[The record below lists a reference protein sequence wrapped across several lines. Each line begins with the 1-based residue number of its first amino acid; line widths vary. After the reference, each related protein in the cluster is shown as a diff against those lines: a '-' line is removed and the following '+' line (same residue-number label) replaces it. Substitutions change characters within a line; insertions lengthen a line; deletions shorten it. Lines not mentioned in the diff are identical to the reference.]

1 MMLLVYHSACTRQL
15 QQGLESAV
23 TGGTMLSAPEVLWR
37 AIVNGDVASVEAII
51 RQGGLV
57 SGRTQDPSGH
67 SVLWDAVAFQRPE
80 VAILLLRLFPPDML
94 HGVALGELHQRNGNS
109 LLHLVSSFQQFDSQ
123 SEGLFAMLFE
133 RMPEALRMHRNLKGQ
148 SFLHVAAGRRNFWV
162 LRYAAARGLASLFSV
177 ADSVGYTPRKLL
189 EQHLAQLHIQ
199 PPQLRAAFGDTR
211 LPTWCTFGS
220 LKPGRPGESRPFS
233 DVCVE
238 VEWKGTVT
246 KLDAHRVI
254 LATGSPLWHQ
264 QLRERGTQGLSEPQ
278 ALQVECPSVEV
289 VTYALG
295 YLYTGDL
302 EGCSFQKDAE
312 RFIVVGTIIIITT
325 TPATTITI
333 TMILINITI
342 IIIITAVINN
352 IINIKIINII
362 IVLLIAIIIIIIITF
377 MNGIMIINTIVNI
390 ISIIV
395 VINSVVISIIISI
408 TFGIVISIVIII
420 IIIIT
425 IIIII
430 IIILV
435 IASVLFLRL
444 LLLLPASLLELLQLC
459 RSCKLP
465 AVLMAFALE
474 SLLLEIR
481 PSMIPSLLLE
491 AKQYQLPAQ
500 ARQFLALQ
508 FLIIDEAWQA
518 AAEAEVSSAS
528 PEKGQG
534 EVSKRSEVL
543 TEALGELE
551 RPVSNFL
558 G

>member
-1 MMLLVYHSACTRQL
+1 MEARGTTPEREKNKKDRRKKEKKEEKKEKKKEKKARKDKQYEEALLEPFRDIFE
-15 QQGLESAV
+15 G
-23 TGGTMLSAPEVLWR
+23 GGTPSDEPQTPPLRTRPTEVRDMASAPAELPPPAALSGQVAPPTSSTTTGIIRGIYPVAAGAARAIPRTELSAK
-37 AIVNGDVASVEAII
+37 AKM
-51 RQGGLV
+51 Q
-57 SGRTQDPSGH
+57 
-67 SVLWDAVAFQRPE
+67 

-199 PPQLRAAFGDTR
+199 PPRLRAAFGDTR

-220 LKPGRPGESRPFS
+220 LKPGSPRETRPFS

-264 QLRERGTQGLSEPQ
+264 QLRERGTQGGAEPQ
-278 ALQVECPSVEV
+278 VLQVECPSMEV

-312 RFIVVGTIIIITT
+312 R
-325 TPATTITI
+325 
-333 TMILINITI
+333 
-342 IIIITAVINN
+342 
-352 IINIKIINII
+352 
-362 IVLLIAIIIIIIITF
+362 LLQ
-377 MNGIMIINTIVNI
+377 
-390 ISIIV
+390 
-395 VINSVVISIIISI
+395 
-408 TFGIVISIVIII
+408 
-420 IIIIT
+420 
-425 IIIII
+425 
-430 IIILV
+430 
-435 IASVLFLRL
+435 
-444 LLLLPASLLELLQLC
+444 LLQLC
-459 RSCKLP
+459 HSCKLP
-465 AVLMAFALE
+465 PVLIAFALE

-528 PEKGQG
+528 PERGQG
-534 EVSKRSEVL
+534 DVSKRSEVL
-543 TEALGELE
+543 TAALNELE

>member
-1 MMLLVYHSACTRQL
+1 
-15 QQGLESAV
+15 
-23 TGGTMLSAPEVLWR
+23 
-37 AIVNGDVASVEAII
+37 
-51 RQGGLV
+51 
-57 SGRTQDPSGH
+57 
-67 SVLWDAVAFQRPE
+67 
-80 VAILLLRLFPPDML
+80 
-94 HGVALGELHQRNGNS
+94 
-109 LLHLVSSFQQFDSQ
+109 
-123 SEGLFAMLFE
+123 
-133 RMPEALRMHRNLKGQ
+133 MHRNLKGQ

-199 PPQLRAAFGDTR
+199 PPRLRAAFGDTR

-220 LKPGRPGESRPFS
+220 LKPGSPGESRPFS

-312 RFIVVGTIIIITT
+312 R
-325 TPATTITI
+325 
-333 TMILINITI
+333 
-342 IIIITAVINN
+342 
-352 IINIKIINII
+352 
-362 IVLLIAIIIIIIITF
+362 
-377 MNGIMIINTIVNI
+377 
-390 ISIIV
+390 
-395 VINSVVISIIISI
+395 
-408 TFGIVISIVIII
+408 
-420 IIIIT
+420 
-425 IIIII
+425 
-430 IIILV
+430 
-435 IASVLFLRL
+435 
-444 LLLLPASLLELLQLC
+444 LLELLQLC